1 VKEFLSQ
8 KKVAYKDFD
17 VASDTAA
24 RQEMATK
31 TGSMAVPTLI
41 INGTT
46 VVGFDRNKIQQLL
59 Q

>member
-8 KKVAYKDFD
+8 KKVDYKDFD

-24 RQEMATK
+24 RQEMAAK
-31 TGSMAVPTLI
+31 TGSMSVPTLI

-46 VVGFDRNKIQQLL
+46 VVGFDRNKIEQLL